1 MHQEKNIIPLYR
13 MPIHL
18 NDLQQMARSAYS
30 GNTSLKI
37 GDFTLFYATPT
48 LKFYSDGHT
57 IVVSV
62 RGTQDARDAAADAL
76 LIVGKLNESERYKED
91 LHTLLQIQ
99 EKYPRSEWNYIAVG
113 HSLGGAIIDR
123 FLRAGLIRNA
133 LSYNP
138 APEPQEMGGN
148 PYHRRIYHKDDP
160 IYTIAGR
167 FIPGIEVRSGND
179 SFWNILLKYAFPG
192 GSLLN
197 SYHRHLL
204 GTFTGGFKNG

>member
-1 MHQEKNIIPLYR
+1 

-18 NDLQQMARSAYS
+18 NDMQQMARSAYP
-30 GNTSLKI
+30 GNTSPKI
-37 GDFTLFYATPT
+37 GDFTLFRSTPT
-48 LKFYSDGHT
+48 LKFYSDGKT

-62 RGTQDARDAAADAL
+62 RGTNDARDAAADAQL
-76 LIVGKLNESERYKED
+76 VIGKLNESDRYKAD
-91 LHTLLQIQ
+91 LHTLTELQ
-99 EKYPRSEWNYIAVG
+99 KVAPPRRFNYIAVG

-148 PYHRRIYHKDDP
+148 PLHRRIYHKDDP

-167 FIPGIEVRSGND
+167 FIPGVEVRSGND
-179 SFWNILLKYAFPG
+179 SFWNMLLKYAVPG
-192 GSLLN
+192 GTFIN
-197 SYHRHLL
+197 AIHRHLL
-204 GTFTGGFKNG
+204 GAFKGGFYRI